1 MGGLLAWAG
10 SAIRGARRLATR
22 IWDDHQN
29 LLRSNA
35 TYRRQLN
42 IAATAILAACAVHPT
57 AATIASAVL
66 AVWVAAYDDGNGGW
80 DQGGLGYRSSR
91 WD

>member
-1 MGGLLAWAG
+1 MGSLIAWVQVAG
-10 SAIRGARRLATR
+10 RGARRLGRR
-22 IWDDHQN
+22 IWADHQN

-80 DQGGLGYRSSR
+80 DGGGLGYRSNR